1 LVLHKNRH
9 METIIM
15 DFLSNADDNPFHTA
29 YGSPLAT
36 ASPLVDPIPSSSSSR
51 KKKSAL
57 RYGPRDSLRSRYK
70 IGKPGSRRYRNWENE
85 FFLVKNLSETESEY
99 DSVYSDDW
107 DSSCEPSFGSFA
119 LVLDDENREHWD
131 AFIDITEE
139 QQNILL
145 GFYDNE
151 SSDDEYDYE
160 YEYEDDN
167 DSNSHCLAVSADE
180 AFTNLRNCTRR
191 TLTRFKD
198 SSLLQEIDETIFSYS
213 NGLLFSL
220 GRDYLRHDETE
231 DALIFSFPEKFH
243 RLLLHSICEYYDLV
257 SYSVDMTEERK
268 TVVYKRPKTLVR
280 QTSLVSFMNGLVDLP
295 SKKN

>member
-1 LVLHKNRH
+1 

-15 DFLSNADDNPFHTA
+15 DFLNTADDLNPFHTPF
-29 YGSPLAT
+29 GSPLAT
-36 ASPLVDPIPSSSSSR
+36 ASPLVDPIPSSSRSR
-51 KKKSAL
+51 KKKSAF

-99 DSVYSDDW
+99 DSAYSSDW

-119 LVLDDENREHWD
+119 LVLEDENREHWD

-145 GFYDNE
+145 GFYN
-151 SSDDEYDYE
+151 DDEDDQSSE
-160 YEYEDDN
+160 DESDYEDD
-167 DSNSHCLAVSADE
+167 SGTLTLPLSVSANE
-180 AFTNLRNCTRR
+180 AFTSLRNCTRR

-198 SSLLQEIDETIFSYS
+198 SALLQEIDDTIFSYT

-220 GRDYLRHDETE
+220 GGIDYLRHDETE
-231 DALIFSFPEKFH
+231 DALIFSLPEKFH
-243 RLLLHSICEYYDLV
+243 RLLLHSICEFYDLV
-257 SYSVDMTEERK
+257 SYSIDVTEERQ
-268 TVVYKRPKTLVR
+268 TVVYKRPKTR
-280 QTSLVSFMNGLVDLP
+280 TRETSLVNYMQGIDTAP
-295 SKKN
+295 SEEE